1 MGLNSINEA
10 KQILQGYAPPGESLA
25 FINPSEAQA
34 LKGMGGS
41 GAMTEAG
48 IPTYFG
54 GIGSWMKDTFRKVM
68 PNEAAEFGG
77 KIAPI
82 VSMMGP
88 WGAVIGAGLSWN
100 AEFDKTGRMGSSLK
114 KAAKTYAVG
123 KVGQAVG
130 GEFGATA
137 PGGQQ
142 YGLES
147 LGEWDY
153 WTDVGDWGQAG
164 YTPYSLSDAAA
175 SQAADIA
182 TASGDIVKPE
192 IIDPANPLA
201 RQIPP
206 TERVGYTGTRG
217 YDYKPQ
223 IGTAGTEY
231 SALNFKRPFGSLP
244 PTERVG
250 YTGTRGYDYKPQI
263 GTTTSEQ
270 AALNTYQNRLGGKG
284 VYDFDPSVEHK
295 EGPSYRTKGDPNVT
309 KGDPKL
315 SGGTENT
322 KNFTWEKF
330 KEFWDASATE
340 KWNMAKEWF
349 NSLDDVT
356 KLQLGVG
363 TVTAALTYL
372 DNEAMKDERINVP
385 DYADIAA
392 TDYSTRGLE
401 NVNPELSLA
410 KDGGIIGLAQG
421 GEPMVE
427 RDYRPGGFIPVGAQ
441 ERADDVPARLS
452 KNEFV
457 MTADA
462 VRAAGGGSVNLGS
475 QRMYDLMNR
484 LEAAA

>member
-201 RQIPP
+201 RQI
-206 TERVGYTGTRG
+206 
-217 YDYKPQ
+217 
-223 IGTAGTEY
+223 
-231 SALNFKRPFGSLP
+231 P